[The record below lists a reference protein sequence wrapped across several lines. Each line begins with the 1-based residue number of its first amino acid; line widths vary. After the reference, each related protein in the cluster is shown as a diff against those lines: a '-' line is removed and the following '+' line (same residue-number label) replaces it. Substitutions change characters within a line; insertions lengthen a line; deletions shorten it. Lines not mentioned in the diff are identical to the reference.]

1 MASHEVHQD
10 YVHDSDRSSSNGV
23 KVDAAEYEEAAVTV
37 GREPPPY
44 VKSLSPEERRSAER
58 ALVRKIDF
66 RLIPTIIIMCA
77 SIEFSASGLRY

>member
-10 YVHDSDRSSSNGV
+10 YIHDSDRSSNGV
-23 KVDAAEYEEAAVTV
+23 KADPAEYYEAPVTV

-44 VKSLSPEERRSAER
+44 VKSLSPDERAIAER

-66 RLIPTIIIMCA
+66 RLIPTIIIMYV
-77 SIEFSASGLRY
+77 LRQHQISSKN